1 MHHPTDIR
9 IAELRCETVASEFR
23 TPLKFGGNVVT
34 HSTNFHVHAVVETR
48 DGRRGEGDGWMPQGS
63 VWGFPSSA
71 VTRDEADRS
80 GLDLFQRATLATTEF
95 TEYAHPVDIAVT
107 LEETWLGLAA
117 DISREMALGEAIPKL
132 YAMVCASPIDAAL
145 HDAYGKA
152 LGLNVYN
159 AYGPDFMSHDLA
171 HYLTPDFAGEYL
183 DAYTSRQPQET
194 LPLYHLVGAL
204 DPLTPGDV
212 AQPIGDGLPED
223 LIAWIAW
230 DDLTH
235 LKIKLNGGDVQ
246 WDAERVAAVERAAH
260 EGMAAM
266 GRSDWVY
273 SLDFNERAEN
283 VDYILEF
290 LRRVEE
296 LAPTA
301 FARVAYIEQPTA
313 RDLKAHPEN
322 RMHRAAA
329 IKPVVID
336 ESLTDRESYE
346 LAKEQG
352 YSGVALKS
360 CKGQSQALLMGALAQ
375 KDGLFL
381 CVQDLTCPG
390 EAFCHSAGLAARIP
404 TVTAIE
410 GNARQFCP
418 DANTA
423 MAARYPELF
432 KPTAGHIRTGLL
444 TGPGLGH

>member
-1 MHHPTDIR
+1 MSKPTDIR
-9 IAELRCETVASEFR
+9 IAELSCSATESEFR

-34 HSTNFHVHAVVETR
+34 HSLNFHVHAVVETR

-63 VWGFPSSA
+63 VWGFPSALVS
-71 VTRDEADRS
+71 RDDANRS
-80 GLDLFQRATLATTEF
+80 GLDLYHRATAATAEF
-95 TEYAHPVDIAVT
+95 TGYAHPIDIAFE

-117 DISREMALGEAIPKL
+117 EISAEMALAEPLPKL
-132 YAMVCASPIDAAL
+132 YALVCTSPIDAAL

-159 AYGPDFMSHDLA
+159 AYSAEFMNHDLA
-171 HYLTPDFAGEYL
+171 HYLTPAFAGEYL
-183 DAYTSRQPQET
+183 DAYTSRQPKPT
-194 LPLYHLVGAL
+194 MPLYHLVGAL
-204 DPLTPGDV
+204 DPLSPADV
-212 AQPIGDGLPED
+212 EKPIGDGLPEH
-223 LIAWIAW
+223 LIEWIAY

-246 WDAERVAAVERAAH
+246 WDAERVAAIERAAA

-266 GRSDWVY
+266 GRDQWVY

-283 VDYILEF
+283 VEYILEF
-290 LRRVEE
+290 LKRVEE

-301 FARVAYIEQPTA
+301 FARAAYIEQPTA

-336 ESLTDRESYE
+336 ESLTDLESYE

-352 YSGVALKS
+352 YSGVALKT
-360 CKGQSQALLMGALAQ
+360 CKGQSQALMMGAMAQ
-375 KDGLFL
+375 KDKLFL

-418 DANTA
+418 SSNTA
-423 MAARYPELF
+423 TAARLPELF
-432 KPTAGHIRTGLL
+432 KPRAGQIRTGLL
-444 TGPGLGH
+444 SGPGLGH

>member
-1 MHHPTDIR
+1 MSKPTDIR
-9 IAELRCETVASEFR
+9 IVELHCSQTESAFR

-34 HSTNFHVHAVVETR
+34 HSLNLGVTAVVETR
-48 DGRRGEGDGWMPQGS
+48 DGRRGEGVGWMPQGS
-63 VWGFPSSA
+63 VWGFPSAA
-71 VTRDEADRS
+71 VSRDDANRS
-80 GLDLFQRATLATTEF
+80 GLDLFHRATAATAEYTA
-95 TEYAHPVDIAVT
+95 YAHPLDIAWE
-107 LEETWLGLAA
+107 LEDSWLSLAA
-117 DISREMALGEAIPKL
+117 EISREMALAEPLPKL
-132 YAMVCASPIDAAL
+132 YALVCTSPIDAAL

-159 AYGPDFMSHDLA
+159 TYGPEFVNHDLA
-171 HYLTPDFAGEYL
+171 HYLTPAFAGEYL
-183 DAYTSRQPQET
+183 DRYTSRQPQPT

-212 AQPIGDGLPED
+212 AQPIGDGLPEH
-223 LIAWIAW
+223 LIEWIAY

-246 WDAERVAAVERAAH
+246 WDAERVAAVERAAT
-260 EGMAAM
+260 EGMAKQ
-266 GRSDWVY
+266 GRDQWVY

-283 VDYILEF
+283 VEYILEF
-290 LRRVEE
+290 LARVEA

-301 FARVAYIEQPTA
+301 FARAAYIEQPTA

-360 CKGQSQALLMGALAQ
+360 CKGQTQALLMGALAQ

-418 DANTA
+418 SSNIA
-423 MAARYPELF
+423 MAAKLPELF
-432 KPTAGHIRTGLL
+432 KPTAGQIRTGLL